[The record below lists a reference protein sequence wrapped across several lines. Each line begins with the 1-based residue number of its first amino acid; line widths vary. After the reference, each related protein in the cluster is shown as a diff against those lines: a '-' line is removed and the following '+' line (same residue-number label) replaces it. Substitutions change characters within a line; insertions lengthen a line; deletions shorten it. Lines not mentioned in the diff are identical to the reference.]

1 MESSLLKGL
10 VWMDYKLFVLVCL
23 IVPLFLS
30 VWGLVAK
37 IPSIQRLLLIFWR
50 VASLLAIAIYLLI
63 PVWQLGY
70 LVWFIGHILV
80 AISLWFWVD
89 INDEI
94 HDLPKST
101 LKLTVTAW
109 RWATTVFCCLNAIAF
124 MPFLRCTFVSDA
136 SIDSVCRAW
145 LEAPWHYKMWFH
157 PTATTGFLGFLGMSG
172 LIIYGIYFL
181 YFLVFRLIKQ
191 GRIALEQ

>member
-1 MESSLLKGL
+1 MDVTLLNGL
-10 VWMDYKLFVLVCL
+10 VWMNYKLFVLLGL
-23 IVPLFLS
+23 IIPLVLS
-30 VWGLVAK
+30 IWAIAAK

-50 VASLLAIAIYLLI
+50 VASLLAISIYLFI

-70 LVWFIGHILV
+70 LTWFLGHILV

-94 HDLPKST
+94 RDLPKSK

-109 RWATTVFCCLNAIAF
+109 RWATTVFSSLSAIAF
-124 MPFLRCTFVSDA
+124 IPFLRCTFIADVGN
-136 SIDSVCRAW
+136 DSFCRVW
-145 LEAPWHYKMWFH
+145 LSAPWQYKQWFH
-157 PTATTGFLGFLGMSG
+157 PSATTGFVGFLGITG
-172 LIIYGIYFL
+172 LIAYGIYFL
-181 YFLVFRLIKQ
+181 YFLTFRLIKQ